1 MTTLLQMGIFGD
13 SSSPFDEYI
22 DKVTA
27 EHLTTENWA
36 MILDVCDKVNS
47 DPRAPKNA
55 LLSIRKRLNHRDPH
69 VVLLA
74 LSVLDSCW
82 SNCGPAFRK
91 EVSSA
96 SFINE
101 LQAKATHST
110 RLVAEKTR
118 LMIQK
123 WVENECKSDAS
134 LSLVVTLYKNLVAD
148 GYSFSSSEPKKS
160 SLTRDI
166 QAEEEDA
173 LAKAIALSLQEA
185 DKAPKTS
192 KLYQSLSTSYLPST
206 NGTSNKSNERTVRA
220 LYDFEAAEDN
230 ELSFVSGDLITVTDD
245 SNPNW
250 WCGRIGVQQGLFPS
264 SFVTSD
270 LSEVK
275 PEPTS
280 VTTTTTVAP
289 ATIDESVLLRCIQ
302 MLEDCDPTGDTPD
315 PPELA
320 SIEQASR
327 AQAPLIDARLA
338 AIDAQVNAL
347 SQVDMAIR
355 DVLALYDEAVQKAHY
370 QAYQPPTVMNA
381 PGVAIPQ
388 PNPGMPANPAV
399 NYAPNTSQVQ
409 PVYQA
414 PYANGP
420 GQAQPLPNVQPRP
433 DAQPA
438 YAYAVQC
445 NTTHKITKFLSSYL
459 VKLSKSS
466 FNSFSHFTT
475 K

>member
-1 MTTLLQMGIFGD
+1 MTSLLQMGIFGD
-13 SSSPFDEYI
+13 SNSPFDECI
-22 DKVTA
+22 EKVTA

-55 LLSIRKRLNHRDPH
+55 ILSIRKRLNHRDPH

-96 SFINE
+96 SFISE
-101 LQAKATHST
+101 LQSKAVHST
-110 RLVAEKTR
+110 RLIAEKTR
-118 LMIQK
+118 MMIQK

-148 GYSFSSSEPKKS
+148 GHSFTSNEPKKS
-160 SLTRDI
+160 TIARDI
-166 QAEEEDA
+166 EAEEEDA
-173 LAKAIALSLQEA
+173 LARAIVLSLQEA
-185 DKAPKTS
+185 DKDPKMGKTF
-192 KLYQSLSTSYLPST
+192 QSLNSTSSAAT
-206 NGTSNKSNERTVRA
+206 NGTTSKTNERTVRA

-275 PEPTS
+275 PEEVSTS
-280 VTTTTTVAP
+280 AAVPAP
-289 ATIDESVLLRCIQ
+289 AVTTIDESVLLRCIQ
-302 MLEDCDPTGDTPD
+302 MLEDCDPTGETPD
-315 PPELA
+315 PPEL
-320 SIEQASR
+320 SKIEQASL
-327 AQAPLIDARLA
+327 AQGSLIDARLA
-338 AIDAQVNAL
+338 AIDSQVNAL

-355 DVLALYDEAVQKAHY
+355 DVLALYDQAVQQAHY
-370 QAYQPPTVMNA
+370 QASVYQTPVVNPGVVLPAQAAAVSSNPAYQTSYVNTPPQSLPVPSNVQVRQDTQPNYTQYTPVPQPAYQP
-381 PGVAIPQ
+381 Q
-388 PNPGMPANPAV
+388 P
-399 NYAPNTSQVQ
+399 QVQ
-409 PVYQA
+409 PDWNQH
-414 PYANGP
+414 
-420 GQAQPLPNVQPRP
+420 
-433 DAQPA
+433 
-438 YAYAVQC
+438 AVQHPAH
-445 NTTHKITKFLSSYL
+445 NY
-459 VKLSKSS
+459 
-466 FNSFSHFTT
+466 
-475 K
+475 

>member
-1 MTTLLQMGIFGD
+1 MGLFGD
-13 SSSPFDEYI
+13 SSSPFDECI

-96 SFINE
+96 SFISE
-101 LQAKATHST
+101 LQSKATHST

-148 GYSFSSSEPKKS
+148 GYSFSTNEPKKKS
-160 SLTRDI
+160 DVTRAI
-166 QAEEEDA
+166 EAEEEDA

-185 DKAPKTS
+185 DKAPKTN
-192 KLYQSLSTSYLPST
+192 KLYQSLNSSYPASS
-206 NGTSNKSNERTVRA
+206 NGTSNKTAERTVRA

-275 PEPTS
+275 PEP
-280 VTTTTTVAP
+280 VATAKVAAAAP
-289 ATIDESVLLRCIQ
+289 TATIDESVLLRCIQ
-302 MLEDCDPTGDTPD
+302 MLEDCDPTGETPD

-320 SIEQASR
+320 SVEQASR
-327 AQAPLIDARLA
+327 AQGPLINARLA

-347 SQVDMAIR
+347 SKVDMAIR
-355 DVLALYDEAVQKAHY
+355 DVLALYDQAVQKAHY
-370 QAYQPPTVMNA
+370 QASMYQPPPTMTA
-381 PGVAIPQ
+381 PGVAPQ
-388 PNPGMPANPAV
+388 QNAAMPPNAAV
-399 NYAPNTSQVQ
+399 NYPPSSSQVQ
-409 PVYQA
+409 TVYQPQYAGA
-414 PYANGP
+414 PQTLPAPN
-420 GQAQPLPNVQPRP
+420 QHQQQPLPDTQGM
-433 DAQPA
+433 
-438 YAYAVQC
+438 YTHYAVAPQPEYQQQPQVQQEW
-445 NTTHKITKFLSSYL
+445 NAVQHHIQNY
-459 VKLSKSS
+459 
-466 FNSFSHFTT
+466 
-475 K
+475 

>member
-1 MTTLLQMGIFGD
+1 MTSLLQMGLFGD
-13 SSSPFDEYI
+13 SSSPFDESI
-22 DKVTA
+22 EKVTA
-27 EHLTTENWA
+27 EHLTSENWA

-96 SFINE
+96 GFISE
-101 LQAKATHST
+101 LQSKAVHST
-110 RLVAEKTR
+110 RLIAEKTR
-118 LMIQK
+118 MMIQK

-148 GYSFSSSEPKKS
+148 GLSFTSNEPKKS
-160 SLTRDI
+160 NINRDI
-166 QAEEEDA
+166 EAEEEDA
-173 LAKAIALSLQEA
+173 LARAIALSLQEA
-185 DKAPKTS
+185 DKNPKVTKAYPSFTAAPA
-192 KLYQSLSTSYLPST
+192 T
-206 NGTSNKSNERTVRA
+206 NGTSNKSNMSRSERTVRA

-245 SNPNW
+245 SNANW

-275 PEPTS
+275 PESVPTS
-280 VTTTTTVAP
+280 NSTPAP
-289 ATIDESVLLRCIQ
+289 AVTAIDESVLLRCIQ
-302 MLEDCDPTGDTPD
+302 MLEDCDPTGETPD

-320 SIEQASR
+320 KVEQAAR
-327 AQAPLIDARLA
+327 AQGPLINARLA
-338 AIDAQVNAL
+338 AIDSQVNAL

-355 DVLALYDEAVQKAHY
+355 DVLALYDQAVQQAHF
-370 QAYQPPTVMNA
+370 QPSIYQPPVANPTASVMA
-381 PGVAIPQ
+381 PPPASMP
-388 PNPGMPANPAV
+388 PNPA
-399 NYAPNTSQVQ
+399 
-409 PVYQA
+409 YQA
-414 PYANGP
+414 PYGNVPPQNISVSNVQVRQDQQAP
-420 GQAQPLPNVQPRP
+420 YVQYAPVPQPQYQPQAQMQPDWNQAPVQHS
-433 DAQPA
+433 AQN
-438 YAYAVQC
+438 Y
-445 NTTHKITKFLSSYL
+445 
-459 VKLSKSS
+459 
-466 FNSFSHFTT
+466 
-475 K
+475 

>member
-1 MTTLLQMGIFGD
+1 MTALLQMGIFGD

-118 LMIQK
+118 MMIQK

-134 LSLVVTLYKNLVAD
+134 LSLVATLYKNLVAD
-148 GYSFSSSEPKKS
+148 GYSFTSSEPKKS
-160 SLTRDI
+160 SLSRDI

-185 DKAPKTS
+185 DKAPKTN
-192 KLYQSLSTSYLPST
+192 KLYQSLSNTSYSAVT
-206 NGTSNKSNERTVRA
+206 NGTSNKTNERTVRA

-280 VTTTTTVAP
+280 TAKAAPAAP

-302 MLEDCDPTGDTPD
+302 MLEDCDPTGETPD

-320 SIEQASR
+320 TIEQASR

-355 DVLALYDEAVQKAHY
+355 DVLALYDQAVQKAHY
-370 QAYQPPTVMNA
+370 QAYQPPVMNA
-381 PGVAIPQ
+381 PGVAMPQ
-388 PNPGMPANPAV
+388 PNPGVPASAAMSYPANS
-399 NYAPNTSQVQ
+399 SQVQ

-414 PYANGP
+414 TYANGP
-420 GQAQPLPNVQPRP
+420 AQAPPIAGVQPRP

-438 YAYAVQC
+438 YAYATVPQGGYQQQQVQPEW
-445 NTTHKITKFLSSYL
+445 NTVQHHAQNY
-459 VKLSKSS
+459 
-466 FNSFSHFTT
+466 
-475 K
+475 

>member
-1 MTTLLQMGIFGD
+1 MTALLQMGIF
-13 SSSPFDEYI
+13 
-22 DKVTA
+22 VTA

-118 LMIQK
+118 MMIQK

-134 LSLVVTLYKNLVAD
+134 LSLVATLYKNLVAD
-148 GYSFSSSEPKKS
+148 GYSFTSSEPKKS
-160 SLTRDI
+160 TVLFFYCDSFN
-166 QAEEEDA
+166 QASCTDCLQEEEDA

-185 DKAPKTS
+185 DKAPKTN
-192 KLYQSLSTSYLPST
+192 KLYQSLSNTSYSAVT
-206 NGTSNKSNERTVRA
+206 NGTSNKTNERTVRA

-275 PEPTS
+275 VSSKAAPA
-280 VTTTTTVAP
+280 AP

-302 MLEDCDPTGDTPD
+302 MLEDCDPTGETPD

-320 SIEQASR
+320 TIEQASR

-355 DVLALYDEAVQKAHY
+355 DVLALYDQAVQKAHY
-370 QAYQPPTVMNA
+370 QVVPQGGYQ
-381 PGVAIPQ
+381 Q
-388 PNPGMPANPAV
+388 Q
-399 NYAPNTSQVQ
+399 QVQ
-409 PVYQA
+409 PEWNTVQHH
-414 PYANGP
+414 
-420 GQAQPLPNVQPRP
+420 AQN
-433 DAQPA
+433 
-438 YAYAVQC
+438 Y
-445 NTTHKITKFLSSYL
+445 
-459 VKLSKSS
+459 
-466 FNSFSHFTT
+466 
-475 K
+475 

>member
-1 MTTLLQMGIFGD
+1 MTALLQMGIFGD
-13 SSSPFDEYI
+13 TSSPFDEYI

-118 LMIQK
+118 MMIQK

-134 LSLVVTLYKNLVAD
+134 LSLVASLYKNLVAD
-148 GYSFSSSEPKKS
+148 GYSFSSNEPKKS

-192 KLYQSLSTSYLPST
+192 KLYQSLNTTYPST
-206 NGTSNKSNERTVRA
+206 NGTSNK
-220 LYDFEAAEDN
+220 
-230 ELSFVSGDLITVTDD
+230 
-245 SNPNW
+245 
-250 WCGRIGVQQGLFPS
+250 
-264 SFVTSD
+264 
-270 LSEVK
+270 
-275 PEPTS
+275 
-280 VTTTTTVAP
+280 
-289 ATIDESVLLRCIQ
+289 
-302 MLEDCDPTGDTPD
+302 
-315 PPELA
+315 
-320 SIEQASR
+320 
-327 AQAPLIDARLA
+327 
-338 AIDAQVNAL
+338 
-347 SQVDMAIR
+347 
-355 DVLALYDEAVQKAHY
+355 
-370 QAYQPPTVMNA
+370 
-381 PGVAIPQ
+381 
-388 PNPGMPANPAV
+388 
-399 NYAPNTSQVQ
+399 
-409 PVYQA
+409 
-414 PYANGP
+414 
-420 GQAQPLPNVQPRP
+420 
-433 DAQPA
+433 
-438 YAYAVQC
+438 
-445 NTTHKITKFLSSYL
+445 
-459 VKLSKSS
+459 
-466 FNSFSHFTT
+466 
-475 K
+475 

>member
-1 MTTLLQMGIFGD
+1 M
-13 SSSPFDEYI
+13 
-22 DKVTA
+22 
-27 EHLTTENWA
+27 
-36 MILDVCDKVNS
+36 
-47 DPRAPKNA
+47 
-55 LLSIRKRLNHRDPH
+55 
-69 VVLLA
+69 
-74 LSVLDSCW
+74 
-82 SNCGPAFRK
+82 
-91 EVSSA
+91 
-96 SFINE
+96 
-101 LQAKATHST
+101 
-110 RLVAEKTR
+110 
-118 LMIQK
+118 MIQK

-134 LSLVVTLYKNLVAD
+134 LSLVASLYKNLVAD

-192 KLYQSLSTSYLPST
+192 KLYQSLNTSYPST
-206 NGTSNKSNERTVRA
+206 NGTSNKTSERTVRA

-280 VTTTTTVAP
+280 VATAAPAAP

-320 SIEQASR
+320 RIEQASR

-370 QAYQPPTVMNA
+370 QAYQPPPVMNA
-381 PGVAIPQ
+381 PGVAMPQ
-388 PNPGMPANPAV
+388 PNPGMP
-399 NYAPNTSQVQ
+399 
-409 PVYQA
+409 
-414 PYANGP
+414 
-420 GQAQPLPNVQPRP
+420 PNVSSAI
-433 DAQPA
+433 DFVNAYHWIDHNLAQVR
-438 YAYAVQC
+438 YR
-445 NTTHKITKFLSSYL
+445 N
-459 VKLSKSS
+459 
-466 FNSFSHFTT
+466 FNL
-475 K
+475 

>member
-1 MTTLLQMGIFGD
+1 MT
-13 SSSPFDEYI
+13 SPFDECI

-27 EHLTTENWA
+27 EHLTSENWA

-101 LQAKATHST
+101 LQAKATNST

-118 LMIQK
+118 MMIQK
-123 WVENECKSDAS
+123 WVENECKADAS
-134 LSLVVTLYKNLVAD
+134 LSLVATLYKNLLAD
-148 GYSFSSSEPKKS
+148 GYSFSSSEPKK
-160 SLTRDI
+160 TNIARDI
-166 QAEEEDA
+166 AAEEEDA

-192 KLYQSLSTSYLPST
+192 KLYQSLNTSHSAST
-206 NGTSNKSNERTVRA
+206 NGTSSKTNERTVRA

-275 PEPTS
+275 LEPAVS
-280 VTTTTTVAP
+280 TTTAP
-289 ATIDESVLLRCIQ
+289 AAPPTTIDESVLLRCIQ
-302 MLEDCDPTGDTPD
+302 MLEDCDPTGETPD
-315 PPELA
+315 PPELT
-320 SIEQASR
+320 SVEQAAL
-327 AQAPLIDARLA
+327 AQGPLIDGRLA

-370 QAYQPPTVMNA
+370 QVSSFLYFFRNFV
-381 PGVAIPQ
+381 
-388 PNPGMPANPAV
+388 
-399 NYAPNTSQVQ
+399 
-409 PVYQA
+409 
-414 PYANGP
+414 
-420 GQAQPLPNVQPRP
+420 
-433 DAQPA
+433 
-438 YAYAVQC
+438 C
-445 NTTHKITKFLSSYL
+445 FLSL
-459 VKLSKSS
+459 V
-466 FNSFSHFTT
+466 FSLVV
-475 K
+475 

>member
-1 MTTLLQMGIFGD
+1 MGIFGD
-13 SSSPFDEYI
+13 SNSPFDECI
-22 DKVTA
+22 EKVTA

-55 LLSIRKRLNHRDPH
+55 ILSIRKRLNHRDPH

-96 SFINE
+96 SFISE
-101 LQAKATHST
+101 LQSKAVHST
-110 RLVAEKTR
+110 RLIAEKTR
-118 LMIQK
+118 MMIQK

-148 GYSFSSSEPKKS
+148 GHSFTSNEPKKS
-160 SLTRDI
+160 TIARDI
-166 QAEEEDA
+166 EAEEEDA
-173 LAKAIALSLQEA
+173 LARAIVLSLQEA
-185 DKAPKTS
+185 DKDPKMGKTF
-192 KLYQSLSTSYLPST
+192 QSLNSTSSAAT
-206 NGTSNKSNERTVRA
+206 NGTTSKTNERTVRA

-275 PEPTS
+275 PEEVSTS
-280 VTTTTTVAP
+280 AAVPAP
-289 ATIDESVLLRCIQ
+289 AVTTIDESVLLRCIQ
-302 MLEDCDPTGDTPD
+302 MLEDCDPTGETPD
-315 PPELA
+315 PPEL
-320 SIEQASR
+320 SKIEQASL
-327 AQAPLIDARLA
+327 AQGSLIDARLA
-338 AIDAQVNAL
+338 AIDSQVNAL

-355 DVLALYDEAVQKAHY
+355 DVLALYDQAVQQAHY
-370 QAYQPPTVMNA
+370 QASVYQTPVVN
-381 PGVAIPQ
+381 PGVVL
-388 PNPGMPANPAV
+388 PAQAAAVSSNPAYQTSYV
-399 NYAPNTSQVQ
+399 NTPPQSL
-409 PVYQA
+409 PV
-414 PYANGP
+414 PSN
-420 GQAQPLPNVQPRP
+420 
-433 DAQPA
+433 
-438 YAYAVQC
+438 VQC
-445 NTTHKITKFLSSYL
+445 NTQRI
-459 VKLSKSS
+459 
-466 FNSFSHFTT
+466 TT
-475 K
+475 KKTEHFLYLPL